1 MKKRVFAVAVLA
13 MVFVLL
19 SAVIFVACSPDTN
32 PGTENTVL
40 TDDEY
45 TLTLRGLVDSE
56 GNPLADII
64 ITKAQLKALF
74 LTHPVT
80 YTEEEPCYA
89 SDKQDDD
96 GNLIPHSIEGVYL
109 EDVLAEYTDSD
120 VIDAYGSMGLYAT
133 DTYFTLL
140 TEETFNSTGRG
151 SKMIIA
157 LSYDGIQLNV
167 NEKSGALRA
176 VFPDQIMNAWAK
188 KLQLIEFST
197 EILATP
203 QANRLYFFETL
214 GNACN
219 GQYTI
224 TEEVEGGN
232 TAEFT
237 YYGKSIAELIE
248 AGILNAISTD
258 KMHLSAWDYNS
269 ETEKY
274 TAYSAWTK
282 YEIYSVGYLLNE
294 YEREDE
300 GVEPLTRAPVFD
312 GPTFSSGM
320 TVKNILAVSVFNSAV
335 VSLSTAFERFDT
347 NTDNSI
353 WVKDILILLNMYE
366 EDNEYTITMI
376 DDTTA
381 DLTAEEIF
389 TASLQKEG
397 DGYNFVY
404 GSESATI
411 KRIAIKIS

>member
-1 MKKRVFAVAVLA
+1 M
-13 MVFVLL
+13 
-19 SAVIFVACSPDTN
+19 
-32 PGTENTVL
+32 
-40 TDDEY
+40 
-45 TLTLRGLVDSE
+45 
-56 GNPLADII
+56 
-64 ITKAQLKALF
+64 
-74 LTHPVT
+74 
-80 YTEEEPCYA
+80 
-89 SDKQDDD
+89 
-96 GNLIPHSIEGVYL
+96 
-109 EDVLAEYTDSD
+109 
-120 VIDAYGSMGLYAT
+120 
-133 DTYFTLL
+133 
-140 TEETFNSTGRG
+140 
-151 SKMIIA
+151 
-157 LSYDGIQLNV
+157 
-167 NEKSGALRA
+167 
-176 VFPDQIMNAWAK
+176 
-188 KLQLIEFST
+188 
-197 EILATP
+197 
-203 QANRLYFFETL
+203 
-214 GNACN
+214 
-219 GQYTI
+219 
-224 TEEVEGGN
+224 
-232 TAEFT
+232 
-237 YYGKSIAELIE
+237 
-248 AGILNAISTD
+248 
-258 KMHLSAWDYNS
+258 
-269 ETEKY
+269 
-274 TAYSAWTK
+274 TK